1 MGNTCGYFNLLDRGS
16 QFLAMPSM
24 PPPHASALL
33 LGPLGHLLVVQLT
46 LEQHGFGPRGSTY
59 AWIFSVLNTTALNT
73 QRLVEAAD
81 GEPQVGSVELK
92 DFPLRGGS
100 SP

>member
-1 MGNTCGYFNLLDRGS
+1 MWSYCCPLRVFRTEGQQSCVVSD
-16 QFLAMPSM
+16 SM
-24 PPPHASALL
+24 SDSRMNR
-33 LGPLGHLLVVQLT
+33 VQLT
-46 LEQHGFGPRGSTY
+46 LEQHGFGPSGSTY
-59 AWIFSVLNTTALNT
+59 ARIFSVLNTTALNT